1 RFLPASRAV
10 ITAASSI
17 TEPYPMDI
25 LLDLIVSLSR
35 WCRGHLSEIAL
46 ALLATLL
53 VLFGPAL
60 NTWLQRTIGGLNFVL
75 RTLLFMAFCA
85 LVYGFGLVY
94 TSPGWAEG
102 LADCNNS
109 ALAPVLLAGF
119 RLVCLAADRR

>member
-1 RFLPASRAV
+1 
-10 ITAASSI
+10 
-17 TEPYPMDI
+17 MDI
-25 LLDLIVSLSR
+25 FLDLIVSLSR
-35 WCRGHLSEIAL
+35 WCRGHLGEIAL

-94 TSPGWAEG
+94 TSPWLAKG
-102 LADCNNS
+102 LAYFNNYT
-109 ALAPVLLAGF
+109 LAPVVLVAFLLLG
-119 RLVCLAADRR
+119 VAADRR